1 MDCGAVSDALSW
13 WGIIWSARPAR
24 VPPSRRAPSPRR
36 PGATRRIRRLRRSAA
51 RQPELQVGGVAYRCP
66 IEFVTR
72 SPGLSPARSAA
83 DCGSTWRTTAPG
95 GRTLFGRWFPGFALR
110 IRSRVLRR
118 LPGRALGFLARRFLL
133 FGVQFLGHRQRPHLG
148 IVPHALNLGG
158 SSARPNEQPS
168 DKAL

>member
-1 MDCGAVSDALSW
+1 MDRGAVSDALSW

-24 VPPSRRAPSPRR
+24 FPPRVAHRHRAARARHGEFGDFADPQQ
-36 PGATRRIRRLRRSAA
+36 
-51 RQPELQVGGVAYRCP
+51 RQPELQVGGVAYRCH

-95 GRTLFGRWFPGFALR
+95 GRTLFGRWFPSFALR

-118 LPGRALGFLARRFLL
+118 LPGRALGFL
-133 FGVQFLGHRQRPHLG
+133 
-148 IVPHALNLGG
+148 
-158 SSARPNEQPS
+158 
-168 DKAL
+168 